1 MALNRANVEEIVRA
15 VGGADN
21 IEAATHCVTR
31 LRFALVDEKK
41 VDKKLLDQNDL
52 VKGHFSSQGQ
62 FQVVIGPGL
71 VDKVYDEMITITGGQ
86 RSSKDDVKTLAGKK
100 QNPLQQAIKTLADI
114 FIPILPAIVTAG
126 LLLGINNILTGPGIF
141 FEGRSLV
148 QEYPAWTDF
157 AGIINLIANTAFTFL
172 PALIG
177 WSAVN
182 RFGGSPLLGI
192 VLGLIL
198 VHPDLLN
205 AWGYAKA
212 AQEGTIPHWN
222 LFGWQL
228 EKIGYQGQVL
238 PVLVSAYLLARIEKF
253 LNKRVHDSIKLLVVA
268 PVALLVT
275 GFLAFTIIGPVTFAI
290 GNAITNGLVH
300 VFNTLPA
307 LGGLLYGGFY
317 ALLVVTG
324 MHHTFLAVDVQLIG
338 SKGGTFL
345 WPMLAL
351 SNIAQGSAAL
361 AMLLVFRE
369 QKSKGL
375 AVTSSISAFLGVTEP
390 AIFGVNI
397 RYKYPFIFGMLGSAL
412 GGLVL
417 TINHVLASSIGVGGV
432 PGFLSIF
439 PNQWGVFFVGM
450 AIVLVVP
457 FLLTAA
463 YGKVAARKNGTGGG
477 DTDNESAAVSYGTAA
492 AAAVS
497 AEAKV
502 NSAAASSA
510 VQASAPAADPEA
522 ASALRAGN
530 AVKELD
536 IYAPLSGKAVPL
548 EQVPDPA
555 FAERQMGQGIAIE
568 PTDGRVVAPF
578 DGKVVHIIK
587 SNHAVILEHASGA
600 QILIH
605 VGINTV
611 SLKGAPFTMHVGIGD
626 EVKAGQLLLEFDRE
640 AILQA
645 GLSVITPI
653 IVPDGQQ
660 IVEQVAEEQLL
671 NEAVAGRDAV
681 LKIRL
686 SS

>member
-1 MALNRANVEEIVRA
+1 MAVDRANVEKIVQA

-41 VDKKLLDQNDL
+41 VDQKLLEQNDL

-71 VDKVYDEMITITGGQ
+71 VDKVYNEMIAITGGQ
-86 RSSKDDVKTLAGKK
+86 RSSKDDVKKVAGKK

-177 WSAVN
+177 WSAAT

-205 AWGYAKA
+205 AWAYAQA
-212 AQEGTIPHWN
+212 SQEGKIPHWN

-238 PVLVSAYLLARIEKF
+238 PVLVSAYLLARIERF
-253 LNKRVHDSIKLLVVA
+253 LNKKVHDSIKLLVVA

-307 LGGLLYGGFY
+307 VGGLLYGGIY

-338 SKGGTFL
+338 NTGGTFL

-361 AMLLVFRE
+361 AMLFVFRE

-375 AVTSSISAFLGVTEP
+375 AVTSSVSAFLGVTEP

-397 RYKYPFIFGMLGSAL
+397 RYKYPFIFGMIGSAL

-417 TINHVLASSIGVGGV
+417 TINHVLASSIGVGGI

-463 YGKVAARKNGTGGG
+463 YGKVASRKAGGANADNGSTSGEISSETAGVAE
-477 DTDNESAAVSYGTAA
+477 TEAVSLSAP
-492 AAAVS
+492 AVS
-497 AEAKV
+497 AGEAV
-502 NSAAASSA
+502 N
-510 VQASAPAADPEA
+510 V
-522 ASALRAGN
+522 
-530 AVKELD
+530 LD
-536 IYAPLSGKAVPL
+536 ILAPLAGRVVPL
-548 EQVPDPA
+548 ENVPDPA

-568 PTDGRVVAPF
+568 PSDGRVVAPF
-578 DGKVVHIIK
+578 DAKVVHIIK
-587 SNHAVILEHASGA
+587 SKHAIVLEHATGV

-611 SLKGAPFTMHVGIGD
+611 SLKGVPFTTHVGIDD
-626 EVKAGQLLLEFDRE
+626 EVKAGQLLIEFDRE

-645 GLSVITPI
+645 RLPVITPI
-653 IVPDGQQ
+653 IIPDGQP
-660 IVEQVAEEQLL
+660 IVERVTEESAG
-671 NEAVAGRDAV
+671 ETVSGRDIV
-681 LKIRL
+681 LKVHL
-686 SS
+686 STQGI